1 MTLLVDIGNSRVKWA
16 LLDRDATGPQRAAD
30 HADWQVEDWQRALFA
45 GPGIDRVLAASTSAA
60 AAAQLDA
67 AARRATGRPV
77 EFVQSAR
84 EAAGVRNAYRDPVLL
99 GVDRWLAVIA
109 AHERVD
115 GPCCV
120 ADFGTAT
127 TFDAVD
133 ADGTHLGGYIVPGP
147 ALMVASLHAGTS
159 DLSHRT
165 AASGAAGDAPL
176 ADNTRDAIERGCRL
190 AAAAFVDRSVRDVS
204 ARLGAVPRLLLTGG
218 AAGPVAALLQT
229 PAEIVEDLVIQGLAV
244 LSRSPT

>member
-1 MTLLVDIGNSRVKWA
+1 MRLLVDIGNTRVKWA
-16 LLDRDATGPQRAAD
+16 LLDGDALGSQHAAD
-30 HADWQVEDWQRALFA
+30 HAQWQVEDWQRALCA
-45 GPGIDRVLAASTSAA
+45 EPGIESVLAASTSAA
-60 AAAQLDA
+60 AAALLDA
-67 AARRATGRPV
+67 AARRATGRSV
-77 EFVQSAR
+77 EFVRSAR
-84 EAAGVRNAYRDPVLL
+84 EAAGVRNAYRDPGLL

-133 ADGTHLGGYIVPGP
+133 ACGTHLGGYIVPGP

-159 DLSHRT
+159 DLAHRT

-190 AAAAFVDRSVRDVS
+190 AAAAFVDRGVRDVS
-204 ARLGAVPRLLLTGG
+204 ARLGVAPRLLVTGG
-218 AAGPVAALLQT
+218 AAGLVAPLLQS
-229 PAEIVEDLVIQGLAV
+229 PAEIVENLVIQGLAV
-244 LSRSPT
+244 LSRSST